1 MQIYFFLKYHIFL
14 KKTSGLS
21 IVYSK
26 CGHEYGKI
34 FKEGESIELLKILGI
49 EEQQKILTMPEEN
62 MDQEF
67 RLKNIRLNDKLF
79 N

>member
-49 EEQQKILTMPEEN
+49 EE
-62 MDQEF
+62 
-67 RLKNIRLNDKLF
+67 
-79 N
+79 